1 MKENEVSLKQAK
13 KEDSSAWVAE
23 LAKSKNATQIFVVA
37 GVEKTTA
44 YVSMHEKD
52 SAIFVHCFGTNK
64 PYTAGC
70 VAIPKEQMIKVM
82 KNVKKDCLVIIESLK
97 NISPE
102 TWKNWEL

>member
-1 MKENEVSLKQAK
+1 M
-13 KEDSSAWVAE
+13 EDSPIWVVE

-37 GVEKTTA
+37 GVGNTTA
-44 YVSMHEKD
+44 YVSIHEKG

-64 PYTAGC
+64 PYTAGW

-82 KNVKKDCLVIIESLK
+82 KNVEKDCLVIIDSLK